1 MEKSIRGLVRKAVI
15 SAVHPLDEESIVLS
29 VKPSEEEMV
38 VSMTSSEESRS
49 VFLDLYLRKGLLR

>member
-1 MEKSIRGLVRKAVI
+1 MRKAVI